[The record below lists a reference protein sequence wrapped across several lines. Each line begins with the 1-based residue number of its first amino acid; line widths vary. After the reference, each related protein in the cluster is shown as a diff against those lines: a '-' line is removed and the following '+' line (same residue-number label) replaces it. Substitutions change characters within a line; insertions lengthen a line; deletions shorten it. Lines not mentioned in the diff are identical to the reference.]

1 MNACAW
7 PILLGHKL
15 LKKRGA
21 DTRVC
26 RAPTHRGAC
35 LAADEKGRDESRPG
49 RQECPRHSS
58 TKLRTMEVHFPPEL
72 ESKLSRIAAE
82 RGRNTESLVFE
93 AVERLAGQIASHDE
107 WFPGETA
114 SAPPTGANSSNTPTF
129 ER

>member
-1 MNACAW
+1 
-7 PILLGHKL
+7 
-15 LKKRGA
+15 
-21 DTRVC
+21 
-26 RAPTHRGAC
+26 
-35 LAADEKGRDESRPG
+35 
-49 RQECPRHSS
+49 
-58 TKLRTMEVHFPPEL
+58 MEVHFPPEL

-114 SAPPTGANSSNTPTF
+114 SPPPTGANSSNTPTF